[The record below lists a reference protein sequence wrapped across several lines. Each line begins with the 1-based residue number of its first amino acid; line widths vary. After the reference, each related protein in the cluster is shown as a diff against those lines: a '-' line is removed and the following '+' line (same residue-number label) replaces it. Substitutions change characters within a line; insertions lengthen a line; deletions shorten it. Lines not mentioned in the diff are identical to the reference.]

1 MWPSLFLLLFCRKI
15 LLGNKFFKNF
25 HRSHNN
31 EMVSREI
38 IENLRRLIRGQEP
51 KEMIPWF
58 KNFKVLLNYNISFLK
73 YRYLIKVKVIIL

>member
-1 MWPSLFLLLFCRKI
+1 
-15 LLGNKFFKNF
+15 
-25 HRSHNN
+25 
-31 EMVSREI
+31 MVSREI